1 MICHLSE
8 KYVSAVGY
16 FVLHLWTTSEKSTK
30 TSSCCCC
37 GWLRWCV
44 HFPHLHGKPRELR
57 SEKLKREKRRTVKI
71 SKGVFCY
78 QTRVFF
84 LYLLLD
90 YFWGNRT
97 ILDGVVW
104 YVNYPTNGWSQK
116 NDHIYIYIYWYV
128 TLRWLCILGKGI
140 LAEYHQKI
148 HFVLLVVRQV
158 WRLSLNTQ
166 RYHQRLHCGV
176 VWLLRSRAGE
186 DGGALRYMLPM
197 KATCVGGG
205 P

>member
-1 MICHLSE
+1 MFLLLATLCYTFGPLV
-8 KYVSAVGY
+8 KKAPKQAAAAAVVDSG
-16 FVLHLWTTSEKSTK
+16 
-30 TSSCCCC
+30 
-37 GWLRWCV
+37 
-44 HFPHLHGKPRELR
+44 
-57 SEKLKREKRRTVKI
+57 
-71 SKGVFCY
+71 GVFIFLTCMGNPGSWEVKSWNGKNVGLL
-78 QTRVFF
+78 RLVKVFF
-84 LYLLLD
+84 ATKHVFFSCICYWIIFGEIELSWMGLYD
-90 YFWGNRT
+90 TWI
-97 ILDGVVW
+97 ILQMDEVR
-104 YVNYPTNGWSQK
+104 K
-116 NDHIYIYIYWYV
+116 MIIYIYIYWYV

>member
-1 MICHLSE
+1 MFLLLATLCYTFGPLV
-8 KYVSAVGY
+8 KKAPKQAAAAAVVDSGGV
-16 FVLHLWTTSEKSTK
+16 FIFLTCMGNPGSWEVKS
-30 TSSCCCC
+30 
-37 GWLRWCV
+37 WN
-44 HFPHLHGKPRELR
+44 GK
-57 SEKLKREKRRTVKI
+57 KRRTVKI

-116 NDHIYIYIYWYV
+116 KDHIYIYIYWYV